1 MYICK
6 SLTKKKED
14 VVLKK
19 FRETDFTKFFVRLIS
34 QKKKL
39 YMGVSEDAEIFYFSN
54 GLYVM
59 FFSRMRNRCLR
70 NRFSTSK
77 LCYFT
82 KFYSKIILE
91 VRRF

>member
-34 QKKKL
+34 QKKTL
-39 YMGVSEDAEIFYFSN
+39 YGRVRGCRDLLFFKRTVCNVFFQDAQPLS
-54 GLYVM
+54 
-59 FFSRMRNRCLR
+59 
-70 NRFSTSK
+70 
-77 LCYFT
+77 
-82 KFYSKIILE
+82 
-91 VRRF
+91 